1 MESKEKYRDIIH
13 AQRPPV
19 PEGHPRMSILNRAK
33 IFSPFA
39 ALRGYD
45 EKINEQD
52 EKSLWTAR
60 VELAEEVQENI
71 GRRLS
76 NLQKNSQIAVTHFVT
91 VTGDPVFSGNHSFNI
106 SDTVRNSANISA
118 SDSSSADIGTYR
130 TTVGLL
136 LSIDFT
142 ARTLR
147 IRDKSVRYETD
158 GFAKETYTDI
168 RFEDILSVQSGT
180 PHQSTQSDTPN

>member
-1 MESKEKYRDIIH
+1 
-13 AQRPPV
+13 
-19 PEGHPRMSILNRAK
+19 MSFLNRAK

-71 GRRLS
+71 GRKLS

-91 VTGDPVFSGNHSFNI
+91 VTGDSAFSGNHSFNI
-106 SDTVRNSANISA
+106 SNSVRNSANINA

-180 PHQSTQSDTPN
+180 PHQSTQSDTPY